1 VHRVPGK
8 LWRKVEFKLNFILRP
23 GDTAQ
28 GWLEEKNV
36 EEKLEK

>member
-1 VHRVPGK
+1 MRIECRANS
-8 LWRKVEFKLNFILRP
+8 RKVEFKLNFILRP

-28 GWLEEKNV
+28 GWLKEKNV